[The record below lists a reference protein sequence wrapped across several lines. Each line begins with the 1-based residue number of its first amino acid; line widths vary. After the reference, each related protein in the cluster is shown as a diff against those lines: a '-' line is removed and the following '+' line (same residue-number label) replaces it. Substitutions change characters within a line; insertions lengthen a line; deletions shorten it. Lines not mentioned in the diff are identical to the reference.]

1 MDKKKFTNTG
11 DGAIRVDAQ
20 YDGSMLNKNG
30 GYHKGQVNDAEK
42 EEMNDNIAMGKGPA
56 KPKVTTSARPKPS
69 KKSNDVNEPTFEY
82 GYEESPKIMKL
93 RREGLIPNS
102 QNFKK

>member
-1 MDKKKFTNTG
+1 MAFKMKRPENDTV
-11 DGAIRVDAQ
+11 APA
-20 YDGSMLNKNG
+20 LNKNG

-42 EEMNDNIAMGKGPA
+42 EEMNDNLAMGKGPA
-56 KPKVTTSARPKPS
+56 KPKNIMSARPKP
-69 KKSNDVNEPTFEY
+69 NEESSGPTFEY

>member
-1 MDKKKFTNTG
+1 MN
-11 DGAIRVDAQ
+11 RPENDAVAPA
-20 YDGSMLNKNG
+20 LKKNG

-56 KPKVTTSARPKPS
+56 KPKVTTSARPKPNEE
-69 KKSNDVNEPTFEY
+69 SNDPTFEY
-82 GYEESPKIMKL
+82 GFEESEEMMEL